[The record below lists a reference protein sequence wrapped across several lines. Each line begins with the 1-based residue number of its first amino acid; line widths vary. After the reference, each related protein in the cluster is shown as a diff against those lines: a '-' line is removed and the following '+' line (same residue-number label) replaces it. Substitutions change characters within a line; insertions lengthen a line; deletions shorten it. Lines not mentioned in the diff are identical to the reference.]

1 MDKAKISINKDGSIL
16 EEIPPTGDRFHNHV
30 KTGLFFNWTLT
41 MKYNLMIL
49 KYLHQILAQVNI
61 SGLLYGITVLNPA

>member
-30 KTGLFFNWTLT
+30 KTGLFFNDHEMLFSD
-41 MKYNLMIL
+41 LEIL
-49 KYLHQILAQVNI
+49 VYQILAQVSI
-61 SGLLYGITVLNPA
+61 SGLLHSMLVLNPA